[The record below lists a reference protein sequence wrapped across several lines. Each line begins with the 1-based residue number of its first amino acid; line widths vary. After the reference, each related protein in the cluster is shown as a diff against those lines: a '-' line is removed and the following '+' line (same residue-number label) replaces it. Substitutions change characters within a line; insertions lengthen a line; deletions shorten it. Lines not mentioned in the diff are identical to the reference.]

1 MRRKKSSVIIV
12 VILCLYLILPL
23 ALTFLYSMFQQWTD
37 LLPTGF
43 TLRYFGQVF
52 SDTRFLTALGR
63 TVLISI
69 LPILLCTAIVLLA
82 MYVVVVYLP
91 WLDRVMQV
99 LCMIPYA
106 IQGVILAVGIL
117 SLYVD
122 APEPFSDRIFM
133 LTAAY
138 CVMILPYMYQ
148 SIKNSLTAVNAS
160 RLLETAQILG
170 AGKLRAFFTVIVP
183 NILSGIVISM
193 MLSASMVFGD
203 FVVVNT
209 IGGSYFETA
218 QMYLYKMLAVSGQFS
233 SALIVLLFLTTLVI
247 SGALVGLKNR
257 KKDSGIYK
265 AEKTR

>member
-1 MRRKKSSVIIV
+1 MKKKVSSVII
-12 VILCLYLILPL
+12 IFLLCVYLIFPL
-23 ALTFLYSMFQQWTD
+23 ALTFFYSVFQQWTD
-37 LLPTGF
+37 ILPAGF
-43 TLRYFGQVF
+43 TLQYFQQAF
-52 SDTRFLTALGR
+52 TDNRFLASLGR

-69 LPILLCTAIVLLA
+69 LPVLLCTLIVLLA

-91 WLDRVMQV
+91 QFDRVMRV

-106 IQGVILAVGIL
+106 IQGIILAVSIL

-122 APEPFSDRIFM
+122 APGPFSDRIFM

-148 SIKNSLTAVNAS
+148 STKNSLSAVNAP

-170 AGKLRAFFTVIVP
+170 AGKLRAFFSIIVP
-183 NILSGIVISM
+183 NIISGIIISM
-193 MLSASMVFGD
+193 MLSVSIIFGD

-233 SALIVLLFLTTLVI
+233 SALIVFLFLTTLI
-247 SGALVGLKNR
+247 LSGAIISLKNR
-257 KKDSGIYK
+257 KKNS
-265 AEKTR
+265 ER

>member
-1 MRRKKSSVIIV
+1 MKQKKSSTVIV
-12 VILCLYLILPL
+12 VILCIYLTVPL
-23 ALTFLYSMFQQWTD
+23 LLTFLYSVFRQWND
-37 LLPTGF
+37 ILPSGF
-43 TLRYFGQVF
+43 TMEYYQKLFT
-52 SDTRFLTALGR
+52 DTRFLTALAR

-69 LPILLCTAIVLLA
+69 LPILVCTVIVLLA

-91 WLDRVMQV
+91 GLDKIMQV

-106 IQGVILAVGIL
+106 IQGVILAVSIL

-122 APEPFSDRIFM
+122 APGPFSNRLLM

-148 SIKNSLTAVNAS
+148 SVKNNLSAINAP

-170 AGKLRAFFTVIVP
+170 AGKLRAFFSIIVP
-183 NILSGIVISM
+183 NILPGIVISM

-203 FVVVNT
+203 FVIVNT

-218 QMYLYKMLAVSGQFS
+218 QMYLYKMLFTSGQLS
-233 SALIVLLFLTTLVI
+233 SALIVVLFLTTLLI
-247 SGALVGLKNR
+247 SVGVFSLKNR
-257 KKDSGIYK
+257 NKSS
-265 AEKTR
+265 ER

>member
-1 MRRKKSSVIIV
+1 MKQKKSSTVIV
-12 VILCLYLILPL
+12 VILCIYLTVPL
-23 ALTFLYSMFQQWTD
+23 LLTFLYSVFRQWND
-37 LLPTGF
+37 ILPSGF
-43 TLRYFGQVF
+43 TMEYYQKLFT
-52 SDTRFLTALGR
+52 DTRFLTALAR

-69 LPILLCTAIVLLA
+69 LPILVCTVIVLLA

-91 WLDRVMQV
+91 GLDKIMQV

-106 IQGVILAVGIL
+106 IQGVILAVSIL

-122 APEPFSDRIFM
+122 APEPFSDRLFM

-148 SIKNSLTAVNAS
+148 SVKNNLSAINAP

-170 AGKLRAFFTVIVP
+170 AGKLRAFFSIIVP
-183 NILSGIVISM
+183 NILPGIVISM

-203 FVVVNT
+203 FVIVNT

-218 QMYLYKMLAVSGQFS
+218 QMYLYKMLFTSGQLS
-233 SALIVLLFLTTLVI
+233 SALIVVLFLTTLLI
-247 SGALVGLKNR
+247 SVGVFSLKNR
-257 KKDSGIYK
+257 NKSS
-265 AEKTR
+265 ER

>member
-1 MRRKKSSVIIV
+1 MKQKKASSALIL
-12 VILCLYLILPL
+12 ILCIYLILPL
-23 ALTFLYSMFQQWTD
+23 ALTFLYSMFQEWND
-37 LLPTGF
+37 ILPSGF
-43 TLRYFGQVF
+43 TTEYYQQLF
-52 SDTRFLTALGR
+52 SDSRFWVALGR

-69 LPILLCTAIVLLA
+69 LPILLCTVIILLA

-91 WLDRVMQV
+91 VLDRFMQI

-106 IQGVILAVGIL
+106 IQGIILAVSIL

-122 APEPFSDRIFM
+122 APEPFCDRVFL

-148 SIKNSLTAVNAS
+148 SVKNNLTAINAP

-170 AGKLRAFFTVIVP
+170 CGKLRAFFIIIVP

-193 MLSASMVFGD
+193 MISASMVFGD
-203 FVVVNT
+203 FVIVNT

-218 QMYLYKMLAVSGQFS
+218 QMYLYKILAKSGQLT
-233 SALIVLLFLTTLVI
+233 SALIVVLFLTTLLI
-247 SGALVGLKNR
+247 SAGIFGLKNR
-257 KKDSGIYK
+257 NKSS
-265 AEKTR
+265 ER